1 MTVRLICLETT
12 PGHQTVVSQ
21 GGLGA
26 FAMLCTASI
35 PALPIQDHGASTAR
49 PPSVA
54 VALLVLR
61 RLELEAERRG
71 DVVAARGW
79 SQTAAL
85 VERDTAQ
92 WPKAELV
99 VP

>member
-1 MTVRLICLETT
+1 MTVRCLYLEST
-12 PGHQTVVSQ
+12 PGHQTLVSQ
-21 GGLGA
+21 GEMGA
-26 FAMLCTASI
+26 FAALCTVGT

-61 RLELEAERRG
+61 RLELEAEHRG

-92 WPKAELV
+92 WPKAALV